1 MGYNSYQ
8 IGCLIVEYGLSNT
21 TLIRNLIYI
30 RFGIILTQF
39 YINFSRQKHQQK
51 CLFCIVQDLWFSGF
65 ILYPLS
71 FFLYS
76 PFKNT
81 DYSSKYINM
90 NTSLKKTSFVI
101 FKKNSFLNKS
111 KNLQFFSNLLQVI
124 SILPLFFHSFQTSQN
139 KSEATWIYIC
149 SASIHK
155 YTYLSLY
162 FRGVYYPPP
171 FWKPFLSTDVI

>member
-1 MGYNSYQ
+1 MSYLYCSRSE
-8 IGCLIVEYGLSNT
+8 IL
-21 TLIRNLIYI
+21 
-30 RFGIILTQF
+30 RFHPI
-39 YINFSRQKHQQK
+39 
-51 CLFCIVQDLWFSGF
+51 
-65 ILYPLS
+65 YPLS

-124 SILPLFFHSFQTSQN
+124 LILPLFFHSFQTSQN

-171 FWKPFLSTDVI
+171 LLKTISFYRCYIKNISSQDITYDF